1 MPDAISNTSPLVY
14 TYRIG
19 ILDWWS
25 QLFSNVWIPQQVIDE
40 LQAGQNY
47 GYDVP
52 TYEALAWAEIVEPRH
67 MPQEWFALDLGLGE
81 VAAMSVALD
90 YPERILVL
98 DDLLARR
105 TAQTAGLHVWGTLR
119 ILLEAKSQR
128 LTPEITPYVEKLQAS
143 GMYMSE
149 AIKRRV
155 LHLAGE

>member
-1 MPDAISNTSPLVY
+1 MLDAISNTSPLVY

-19 ILDWWS
+19 VLNWWT
-25 QLFSNVWIPQQVIDE
+25 QLFSTVWVPQQVIDE

-52 TYEALAWAEIVEPRH
+52 NRNDLAWAEIVEPRH
-67 MPQEWFALDLGLGE
+67 MPSEWFALDLGLGE

-90 YPERILVL
+90 HPERVLVL

-105 TAQTAGLHVWGTLR
+105 TAQTAGLNVWGTLK
-119 ILLEAKSQR
+119 ILLEAKSQGI
-128 LTPEITPYVEKLQAS
+128 TTEIASHVEKLQIS

-149 AIKRRV
+149 GIKRRV
-155 LHLAGE
+155 LQLAGE